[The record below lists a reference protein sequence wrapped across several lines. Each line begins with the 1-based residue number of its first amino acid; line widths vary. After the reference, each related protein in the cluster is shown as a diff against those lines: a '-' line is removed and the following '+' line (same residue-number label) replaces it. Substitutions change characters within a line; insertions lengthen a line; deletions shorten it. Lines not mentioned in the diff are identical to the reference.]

1 MARILLKSAI
11 MKDFLKGRT
20 LIYRACLIAASCVVA
35 NFVAASPAWA
45 TASAGAP
52 DAGDFALFSLG
63 VTGLMFGHYAAR
75 RRPPEN

>member
-1 MARILLKSAI
+1 MARTLLKSAI

-20 LIYRACLIAASCVVA
+20 LIYRACLIAAS
-35 NFVAASPAWA
+35 FVAASPAWA
-45 TASAGAP
+45 TASTGTP